1 MTSHCVENRPVTE
14 NSEGN
19 FSRVNILEKVN
30 KVGFIATF
38 AVVETNILRG
48 FKSDDIIFNVLAF
61 ENVFSCF

>member
-1 MTSHCVENRPVTE
+1 MTSHCIENRPVTE

-38 AVVETNILRG
+38 AVVETNISWG
-48 FKSDDIIFNVLAF
+48 FRSDDIILNILAY
-61 ENVFSCF
+61 